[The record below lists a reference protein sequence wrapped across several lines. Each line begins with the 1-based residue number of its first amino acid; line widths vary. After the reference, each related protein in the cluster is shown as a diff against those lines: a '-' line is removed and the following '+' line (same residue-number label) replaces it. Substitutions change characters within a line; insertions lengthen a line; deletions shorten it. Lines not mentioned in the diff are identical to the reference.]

1 MRVKGK
7 LGFVKKKMAKSTH
20 CKSKKV
26 GKLNKVIHVQTSV
39 LRRQNSSRRIR
50 RREIRSLYRGQYF
63 AEFPNSASVDN
74 TNFVL
79 DNSSYY
85 HAQPH
90 SIIVNY
96 PI

>member
-1 MRVKGK
+1 MYMRVEGK
-7 LGFVKKKMAKSTH
+7 LGFVRKKWRSLLTAKAKKCENLIKSFM
-20 CKSKKV
+20 CK
-26 GKLNKVIHVQTSV
+26 HPYCAD
-39 LRRQNSSRRIR
+39 RIR
-50 RREIRSLYRGQYF
+50 RREIRSLHRGQYF
-63 AEFPNSASVDN
+63 AEFPNSASVDG